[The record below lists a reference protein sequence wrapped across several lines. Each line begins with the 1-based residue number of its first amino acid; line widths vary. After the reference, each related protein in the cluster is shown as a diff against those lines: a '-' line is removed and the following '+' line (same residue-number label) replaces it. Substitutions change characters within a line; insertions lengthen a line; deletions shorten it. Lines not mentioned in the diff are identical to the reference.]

1 MCRASFGPRVTSF
14 SWEPTD
20 PPSVTPPMPSDV
32 KLSARR
38 LRKKAS
44 VNLPMVINEPRHRCA
59 GHKEFGVHHA
69 ATPEDSSE
77 EERERR
83 RERKERKKEKKK
95 VKKEKKERKREKE
108 GRRRAS
114 SGSQSE
120 SDQQPGPSSAAA
132 AARRRAALSG
142 IAPSL
147 MPSSRRF
154 FTLTITDA
162 AV

>member
-77 EERERR
+77 VSDCRDCATSGQPPQFLAVGDTTHTRFNRVTHREAHQQARVGLWMAGCVCSVQCHTPRAVRGTRR
-83 RERKERKKEKKK
+83 
-95 VKKEKKERKREKE
+95 
-108 GRRRAS
+108 
-114 SGSQSE
+114 
-120 SDQQPGPSSAAA
+120 P
-132 AARRRAALSG
+132 ALG
-142 IAPSL
+142 MI
-147 MPSSRRF
+147 R
-154 FTLTITDA
+154 
-162 AV
+162 